1 MQAQDPNF
9 KTRVQE
15 IFAKANFMT
24 MLGVELIDL
33 GPGWCDTQLVVRE
46 DHLQQDG
53 FVHAAVVA
61 AIADHSAG
69 GSSATLC
76 AAEAFPLTVEYKI
89 NLLRPAIGER
99 LRCRA
104 EVLKA
109 GRSLTVAESEV
120 YAQKEG
126 AEKLVAKATV
136 TLALVS

>member
-1 MQAQDPNF
+1 MEAQDPHYEA
-9 KTRVQE
+9 RVRG

-24 MLGVELIDL
+24 MLGVTLVDL
-33 GPGWCDTQLVVRE
+33 GPGWCATELIVRE

-69 GSSATLC
+69 GASATLC
-76 AAEAFPLTVEYKI
+76 AATEFPLTVEYKI

-109 GRSLTVAESEV
+109 GRTLTVAESEV
-120 YAQKEG
+120 YAERDG

-136 TLALVS
+136 TLALVT